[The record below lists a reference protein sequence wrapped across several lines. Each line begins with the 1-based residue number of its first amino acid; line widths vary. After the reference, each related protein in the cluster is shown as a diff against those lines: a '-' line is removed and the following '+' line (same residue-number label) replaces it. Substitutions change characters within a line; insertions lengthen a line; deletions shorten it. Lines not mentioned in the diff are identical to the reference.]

1 VGQGRNGPRPAAPPA
16 AAVAEPLH
24 FGSDSDEDEVDA
36 GESMFEGDGAEANV
50 IEEEE
55 DMIRRYDSTL

>member
-1 VGQGRNGPRPAAPPA
+1 
-16 AAVAEPLH
+16 LH

-55 DMIRRYDSTL
+55 DMIRRYGGSLCSMRDRQSA